1 MKRVRCSGS
10 DSVSREGEEW
20 EHIYI
25 WRKRKRRATGLQQKE
40 EKIMDGARFLERMP
54 IWDYLKEEKK
64 NVTMG
69 FSSIKKEAMPSASR
83 EKETFSTR
91 DLRKNSGNWK

>member
-1 MKRVRCSGS
+1 MRAHLHLKKEKAKSNWFTTERRKDYGWSKISGTNADMRLPKRG
-10 DSVSREGEEW
+10 
-20 EHIYI
+20 
-25 WRKRKRRATGLQQKE
+25 K
-40 EKIMDGARFLERMP
+40 
-54 IWDYLKEEKK
+54 KK

>member
-1 MKRVRCSGS
+1 MRAHLHLKKEKAKSNWFTTERRKDYGWSKISGTNADMRLSKRG
-10 DSVSREGEEW
+10 
-20 EHIYI
+20 
-25 WRKRKRRATGLQQKE
+25 K
-40 EKIMDGARFLERMP
+40 
-54 IWDYLKEEKK
+54 KK

>member
-1 MKRVRCSGS
+1 
-10 DSVSREGEEW
+10 
-20 EHIYI
+20 
-25 WRKRKRRATGLQQKE
+25 
-40 EKIMDGARFLERMP
+40 
-54 IWDYLKEEKK
+54 
-64 NVTMG
+64 MG

>member
-1 MKRVRCSGS
+1 MRAHLHLKKEKAKSNWFTTERRKDYGWSKISGTNADMRLPKRG
-10 DSVSREGEEW
+10 
-20 EHIYI
+20 
-25 WRKRKRRATGLQQKE
+25 
-40 EKIMDGARFLERMP
+40 
-54 IWDYLKEEKK
+54 KK

-91 DLRKNSGNWK
+91 DLKKNSGNWK